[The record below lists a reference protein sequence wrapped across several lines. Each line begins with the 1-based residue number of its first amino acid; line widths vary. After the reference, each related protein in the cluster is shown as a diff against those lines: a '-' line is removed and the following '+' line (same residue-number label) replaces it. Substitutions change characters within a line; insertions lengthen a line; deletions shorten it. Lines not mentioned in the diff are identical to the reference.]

1 MSTQDV
7 SSDATRHQASGAI
20 HEQFTKGFELAK
32 ANDRLS
38 TAILALRPALDAADQ
53 SVGMLCVT
61 EQDSTPQDG
70 HELRNRWAAA
80 SSIMNAAVGTV
91 ERDGAAIAAAVKAL
105 LGL

>member
-1 MSTQDV
+1 MQNED
-7 SSDATRHQASGAI
+7 SSNDDARRQPSGAI

-38 TAILALRPALDAADQ
+38 TAILALRLVLDAADQ